1 MTPNRAKNEEEL
13 NEDATKGQN
22 TTHND
27 TGKWFCVENLVRN
40 CTRNSIGANF
50 FREFSSI
57 QNFEN
62 SLGFVFVT
70 LSKSSADEVVFHLK
84 NWIPVDGT
92 KNSA

>member
-1 MTPNRAKNEEEL
+1 MTETHLMTPNRAKNEEEL

-57 QNFEN
+57 KLFYKYLEKL
-62 SLGFVFVT
+62 SL
-70 LSKSSADEVVFHLK
+70 LSLIAFR
-84 NWIPVDGT
+84 
-92 KNSA
+92 